1 MTEAIAYTR
10 LSQSS
15 DTSIP
20 RQKEHIREYT
30 DTHGFDLT
38 ALYDDGE
45 RSSGFDSS
53 REKFQKVRRAVS
65 DGEIDAV
72 VVNDKRRLARDFD
85 ETMRLILDCRENDVA
100 IHTYQ
105 DGQLD
110 ISDPMN
116 AAIEVV
122 QAASDY
128 EAKKKEIAKAKEAVE
143 ERQENGCYHGTP
155 PFGLTF
161 AADKCHLEK
170 ANPQWEKLEE
180 IIDRRNQGENIT
192 DIADEFGLAASTVS
206 RITNRGLEWYETRL
220 AAYRQS

>member
-1 MTEAIAYTR
+1 MNEAIGYTR

-20 RQKEHIREYT
+20 RQKEHIRAYA
-30 DTHGFDLT
+30 DAHGFELT

-53 REKFQKVRRAVS
+53 RVEFQKVRGAVS
-65 DGEIDAV
+65 EGGIDAIL
-72 VVNDKRRLARDFD
+72 VNDKRRLARDFD

-100 IHTYQ
+100 IHTHQ

-143 ERQENGCYHGTP
+143 ERQESGCYHGTP
-155 PFGLTF
+155 PFGLRF
-161 AADKCHLEK
+161 APDKCHLEK
-170 ANPQWEKLEE
+170 AEPEWTQLQE
-180 IIDRRNQGENIT
+180 IINRRENGENIT
-192 DIADEFGLAASTVS
+192 DIAEAYSLDPSTVS
-206 RITNRGLEWYETRL
+206 RITNRGFGWYETRL
-220 AAYRQS
+220 EAYSKS